1 MVNNS
6 HVGLWQRPY
15 MTHTFS
21 YMLHDIFVEVLFN
34 RLRCWKISWCKLT
47 LIFKNKLNIIF
58 SSVCVILAIH
68 GRPCL
73 LLSGQLRFVL
83 SNNFLQK
90 YCYIPIRSKCS
101 VLILIAYIYIYMV
114 LFLFNNVIY
123 VFLYIWFYSCLI
135 T

>member
-1 MVNNS
+1 VVNNS
-6 HVGLWQRPY
+6 RMGLWQRPY

-21 YMLHDIFVEVLFN
+21 YTLHDIFVEVLFN

-68 GRPCL
+68 GSPRESFIFGIVL
-73 LLSGQLRFVL
+73 EQLRLVL

-90 YCYIPIRSKCS
+90 YCSIPIHSKCS
-101 VLILIAYIYIYMV
+101 VLILIAFIYTV

-123 VFLYIWFYSCLI
+123 VFLLL
-135 T
+135 